1 MNCVVKFLWLWEFT
15 QPLFNK
21 FVNFITKPLLYEF
34 SWRMH
39 WMFGDRFTVKT
50 TIMFPK
56 LWNHGLWCCMYN
68 VILQWMDRGGN
79 ESLNVAINRL
89 LFSVILCVIS
99 LFVKIKSKKNI
110 TENRANSAQFLEIN
124 KKLSVVDISNIFSPV
139 TFNGVI

>member
-1 MNCVVKFLWLWEFT
+1 
-15 QPLFNK
+15 
-21 FVNFITKPLLYEF
+21 
-34 SWRMH
+34 
-39 WMFGDRFTVKT
+39 
-50 TIMFPK
+50 
-56 LWNHGLWCCMYN
+56 
-68 VILQWMDRGGN
+68 MDRGGN